1 MACRQQLADHQS
13 APHAKS
19 RLPRHKPTTA
29 ANMNGNSA
37 ASCIAT
43 SIKLRLQYPWD
54 QKAKAHRQR
63 LRKQH
68 NPLPSARFAPHAA
81 ICLRIRWRVTA
92 AATLGDL
99 AGLCIAGNI
108 KKRFDAKEH
117 CFNAAFWVYL
127 LLPLFRSSGAD
138 LTIRASALYSV
149 IKKPAISGRV
159 EWWR

>member
-1 MACRQQLADHQS
+1 MACRQQLADHKS

-54 QKAKAHRQR
+54 QKVKAHRQR

-68 NPLPSARFAPHAA
+68 NLLPSARFAPHAA

-108 KKRFDAKEH
+108 KKRFDARESIASMQH
-117 CFNAAFWVYL
+117 SGYILYCLCFGRLAQTRQFVL
-127 LLPLFRSSGAD
+127 RLFIPS
-138 LTIRASALYSV
+138 
-149 IKKPAISGRV
+149 
-159 EWWR
+159 